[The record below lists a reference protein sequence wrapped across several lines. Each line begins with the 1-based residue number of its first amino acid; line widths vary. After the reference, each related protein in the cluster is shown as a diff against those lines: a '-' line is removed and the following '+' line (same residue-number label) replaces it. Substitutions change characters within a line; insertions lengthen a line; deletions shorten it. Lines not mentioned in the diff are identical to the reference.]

1 MDPAL
6 SPDQPDETCPNCGQP
21 AMGAYCSHCGEK
33 RRDRTDW
40 KLSSIAG
47 ETFAEITNVE
57 HSKLWQTFRLLLLKP
72 GQLTRDYWGGRR
84 KRYLGPV
91 KLYLVFFALTL
102 LLYSI
107 HQPTAVYD
115 VRTFV
120 AANPTGG
127 FPRLLEKLATKRGLP
142 TSQLI
147 QEVNS
152 SLQRYLSMS
161 QVFYPL
167 VVALVLKLL
176 LRRRR
181 LYFAEHFIFALHIL
195 AFINLS
201 SVFAWPLL
209 VLFGIDAS
217 AMKYTPA
224 FLVTTFLSLVWT
236 AAYLL
241 LALRRAYG
249 EAWLPALVKGS
260 LLFVTYM
267 LTSMFFMGVS
277 LTLALALIS

>member
-1 MDPAL
+1 MD
-6 SPDQPDETCPNCGQP
+6 
-21 AMGAYCSHCGEK
+21 AYCSRCGEK
-33 RRDRTDW
+33 RRDRADW
-40 KLSSIAG
+40 RLSHIAG
-47 ETFAEITNVE
+47 ETFAEITNLE

-72 GQLTRDYWGGRR
+72 GQLTRDYWSGRR

-120 AANPTGG
+120 AANPAGG

-147 QEVNS
+147 QEINS

-181 LYFAEHFIFALHIL
+181 LYFPEHFIFAVHIL

-201 SVFAWPLL
+201 SVLAWPLL

-217 AMKYTPA
+217 ATKYTPA
-224 FLVTTFLSLVWT
+224 FVVITFASLVWT

-249 EAWLPALVKGS
+249 ESWLPALVKGS

-277 LTLALALIS
+277 LALALALISRTG